1 MLFWL
6 QSPNRERALHRML
19 ALDPP
24 TVPVATATPAATEDT
39 TVAGPVWELAARTA
53 RRLHLIELAA
63 YATGA
68 GHAAAD
74 RDADAARTGRL
85 FNPPNPLPPALHG
98 PDKDGGRG

>member
-1 MLFWL
+1 
-6 QSPNRERALHRML
+6 ML

-39 TVAGPVWELAARTA
+39 TPAGPVWELAARTA

-68 GHAAAD
+68 GHAAAE

-85 FNPPNPLPPALHG
+85 FTPPPPLPPVLHR
-98 PDKDGGRG
+98 KARGG